1 MSQHISRKEL
11 KQDEFR
17 DTLAHGA
24 EAVMTHQRAAWI
36 VAGIVVGVLVAV
48 FGWRFWSERQTL
60 KASAALGGAMK
71 VYEARIRVPGEPEQ
85 PGEVT
90 YVEEK
95 NKYEDAA
102 KKFADV
108 AKQYGRTRP
117 GQMAR
122 YYAAL
127 SLEKLGRWDEAQKW
141 LREVESSGDP
151 EFAAL
156 ARFNLAETYER
167 TGKPDQA
174 AALYRQLMEKPGVLV
189 PKPLV
194 MLALANNLSTRNPA
208 EAQKLYEQIKKDY
221 PDSAVAD
228 QADRALE
235 TLKL

>member
-36 VAGIVVGVLVAV
+36 VAGIVVGVLVAL
-48 FGWRFWSERQTL
+48 FGWRFWSDRQTL
-60 KASAALGGAMK
+60 KATAALDAAMK
-71 VYEARIRVPGEPEQ
+71 IYEARIRIAGEPEQ
-85 PGEVT
+85 SGEVT

-95 NKYEDAA
+95 NKYEDASRR
-102 KKFADV
+102 FGEV
-108 AKQYGRTRP
+108 AKQFGRTRP
-117 GQMAR
+117 GHMAR

-127 SLEKLGRWDEAQKW
+127 SLEKLSRWDEARKW
-141 LREVESSGDP
+141 LREVESSGEP

-174 AALYRQLMEKPGVLV
+174 AALYRQLLEKPAVLV
-189 PKPLV
+189 PKPVV
-194 MLALANNLSTRNPA
+194 MLALADNLSTRSPA
-208 EAQKLYEQIKKDY
+208 EAQKLYEQIKRDY
-221 PDSAVAD
+221 PDSAVAE
-228 QADRALE
+228 QAERALE
-235 TLKL
+235 TLKP